1 VRELRIATPA
11 GMTTLSAMVGSPRVD
26 LHLGSDEEGE
36 IYLLSKV
43 DGMIRKLVPARPTSG
58 AVKK

>member
-1 VRELRIATPA
+1 
-11 GMTTLSAMVGSPRVD
+11 MTTLSAMVGSPRVD

>member
-1 VRELRIATPA
+1 MK
-11 GMTTLSAMVGSPRVD
+11 GSAFRRD
-26 LHLGSDEEGE
+26 HLAAFEEGE
-36 IYLLSKV
+36 LCLLSKV